1 MKDRIRMVALRPLI
15 PALGVLV
22 SLATPH
28 AGAGVLQ
35 IWGGA
40 REVIALNSDGT
51 VLTWGYNSNGQ
62 LGNGNTNNQALAA
75 RVPNLT
81 DVKAVMGAEVFNIAL
96 KSDGTVWAWG
106 ANNLNNLNAV
116 YLLGIGPAYD
126 SSAFVP
132 APVQIPTLSNVML
145 LGSRAYHAVV
155 VKSDGTVWTWGLNK
169 NFSLGLNN
177 STVTD
182 TPNQVLGVSNPSMV
196 TAGYGFSLA
205 LLQDQT
211 LVSWGSNKS
220 EALGNLAQYNAGNPN
235 DSYVPVAVTGLTQ
248 VIDVSAGWEHVL
260 ALKSDGTVWAW
271 GTNNWTGACGPGMG
285 RLGIVDGSNTPVTDE
300 SVPTQIP
307 GLANIIQVS
316 SGDGHSAV
324 LGSDGTVWTFGANA
338 CGQLGNGDNSYAPQY
353 QPVQVPGLTNVV
365 WVMARDHHTQAIKAD
380 GTIWSWGS
388 GEQGELGQPCT
399 PILVSQ
405 TPTGSD
411 CNNSNAP
418 LQTIIDPIF
427 TNGFEP

>member
-1 MKDRIRMVALRPLI
+1 MCAKPLI
-15 PALGVLV
+15 SALGVFI
-22 SLATPH
+22 SLSITP
-28 AGAGVLQ
+28 ADAAVVQ

-40 REVIALNSDGT
+40 REVIALMSDGS
-51 VLTWGYNSNGQ
+51 VLTWGYNSYGQ
-62 LGNGNTNNQALAA
+62 IGNGSTVDQALAA

-96 KSDGTVWAWG
+96 KSDGTVWTWG
-106 ANNLNNLNAV
+106 ANNLNNSNAV

-132 APVQIPTLSNVML
+132 SPTQISTLSNITL

-169 NFSLGLNN
+169 HFSLGMNN

-196 TAGYGFSLA
+196 TAGYNFSVA
-205 LLQDQT
+205 LLQDKT
-211 LVSWGSNKS
+211 LMSWGSDKA
-220 EALGNLAQYNAGNPN
+220 ETLGNLAQYNNGSPN
-235 DSYVPVAVTGLTQ
+235 DSYTPVTVTGLTNI
-248 VIDVSAGWEHVL
+248 IDVSAGWEHVL

-285 RLGIVDGSNTPVTDE
+285 RLGIVDGSNSPVTDE

-307 GLANIIQVS
+307 TLTNVIQVS

-324 LGSDGTVWTFGANA
+324 LKSDGTVWTFGANA
-338 CGQLGNGDNSYAPQY
+338 CGQLGNGDNSNAPQY

-365 WVMARDHHTQAIKAD
+365 WIAARDHHTQALKSD
-380 GTIWSWGS
+380 GTVWSWGS
-388 GEQGELGQPCT
+388 GEQGELGQACT
-399 PILVSQ
+399 PIPVSQ
-405 TPTGSD
+405 VPSGSD
-411 CNNSNAP
+411 CTNSNVA
-418 LQTIIDPIF
+418 LQTPIDPIF
-427 TNGFEP
+427 INGFEP